1 MSLCNKNVVN
11 LKSIPAADRIND
23 KLSFIVIS
31 CRKFKNKNQYFEKIY
46 PKQTIRDARIVTKC
60 RKRNT
65 TTISK
70 ANNLSLL
77 LAPTLQET
85 DGNAVISWTRW
96 HSSRELQQQQQP
108 KKQFNRFPVIFVD
121 SIKKFP
127 NSSI

>member
-77 LAPTLQET
+77 LAPTLLET

-96 HSSRELQQQQQP
+96 HSSRELQQQQT
-108 KKQFNRFPVIFVD
+108 KKHFNRFPVIFVD